1 MGLLDPYCSRDGR
14 AHNEPPSRLPWKTGR
29 VKVTQRPDPPTGFR
43 RAFSRAPIY
52 LYRCHLGFLLG
63 GRFLLLEHVGRK
75 SGARRQVVLEVV
87 NHDAVGDGYVL
98 AAGFGPKSDWYPN
111 LRAQPNATVQV
122 GRRRL
127 SVTAEFL
134 DAETGADFMAH
145 YAAEHPKLG
154 MRIARGMGFGVDGSA
169 SDFRAA
175 GREIRFVRLRPR
187 D

>member
-14 AHNEPPSRLPWKTGR
+14 THNELPWKTGR

-43 RAFSRAPIY
+43 RAFFRAPIY

-98 AAGFGPKSDWYPN
+98 AAGFGPKSDWYRN

-154 MRIARGMGFGVDGSA
+154 MRIARGMGFDVDGSA